1 MVQFWRVIAVGAFA
15 LALPIGD
22 AADASHARRRGKALN
37 FHGIG
42 YIAQVPSAAWR
53 HRRVV
58 NSREFESLYS
68 GRADAPYRR
77 GRRNQVSFTDALLE
91 EPNPATRGILADLGI
106 PAIDGVPPIAVLW
119 GLDPH
124 PRDAFFAR
132 HRLRR

>member
-1 MVQFWRVIAVGAFA
+1 MVQVCRLIAIGVLA

-22 AADASHARRRGKALN
+22 TADASQARRRGKALN

-42 YIAQVPSAAWR
+42 YIAQVPHKAWR

-58 NSREFESLYS
+58 SSREFESLYS
-68 GRADAPYRR
+68 GR
-77 GRRNQVSFTDALLE
+77 GRRNQKSFTEALLE
-91 EPNPATRGILADLGI
+91 EPSPATRGILSDLGI

-119 GLDPH
+119 GLEPH
-124 PRDAFFAR
+124 PRNEFFAR